1 MIDKINNKIIFFIKY
16 LLAIYDKININLFTN
31 SGKQAIV
38 EQLEQEV
45 REAEAV
51 VQEESASLQQC
62 QANVNAAI
70 QAAQQANTQLK
81 TLTGAVQMAQA
92 NVGNSEQAAQGAQQQ
107 LTEKTQL
114 MEAAKNRVEQL
125 LRQLSSAR
133 ADYAN
138 TKTAAYKASAAA
150 HEAKV
155 NAARNRR
162 RVRVQPSGEDE
173 GRPKPKESDTIIIS
187 NLEE

>member
-1 MIDKINNKIIFFIKY
+1 M
-16 LLAIYDKININLFTN
+16 
-31 SGKQAIV
+31 

-107 LTEKTQL
+107 LSEKTQL

-133 ADYAN
+133 TDYAN

-155 NAARNRR
+155 NASRNRR
-162 RVRVQPSGEDE
+162 AVKEERDQFPSKHPSCKGCTAKRKKVKNLNKQNEDA
-173 GRPKPKESDTIIIS
+173 
-187 NLEE
+187 